1 MINEKKQIP
10 KDLKKLGFKL
20 TGSTFETKPFKAYNF
35 VFTRNNV
42 EITLDMKNQKYNVVG
57 EVDDEVKAIIERAM
71 KLAKEVNKEL
81 ENDK

>member
-10 KDLKKLGFKL
+10 KDLEKLGFKL
-20 TGSTFETKPFKAYNF
+20 TGSTFGTKPFKAYTF
-35 VFTRNNV
+35 IFTRNNV

-81 ENDK
+81 LE